1 MPGTFTNKKIN
12 VSFSIGA
19 GQTGE
24 KLGGSSVTALT
35 GHRISC
41 KIVKA
46 GSDNHATAT
55 VQIYGMR
62 LEVMV
67 AMARAGPQPQTMQ
80 NNFVTIEA
88 GDDTNGMNVV
98 FTGNITYAWPDLTNA
113 PQAMF
118 RLEAMESALD
128 EAKPAE
134 PTSFK
139 GPVPFEQCANA
150 ICQKIGRTFES
161 NGVDK
166 ILNNPYFYGSGFM
179 QFRQLA
185 AMARVGWTSEDNQTI
200 AAWPIDGSRQGGDYE
215 ISKANG
221 MVTDPIGTQ
230 TGIIV
235 KTLYK
240 RPLKFGTNINVQ
252 SILGDAANGKWA
264 IQRLEYSL
272 ESQMP
277 HGEWFVT
284 IEAQRGQN

>member
-12 VSFSIGA
+12 VKFSLDA
-19 GQTGE
+19 ATSAN
-24 KLGGSSVTALT
+24 LGGSVTALT
-35 GHRISC
+35 GHRVSC
-41 KIVKA
+41 KVTQA
-46 GSDNHATAT
+46 GQNQAATAT

-62 LEVMV
+62 LEVMI
-67 AMARAGPQPQTMQ
+67 AMARAGPQPQTMS
-80 NNFVTIEA
+80 NNFITIEA
-88 GDDTNGMNVV
+88 GDDTNGMNVL
-98 FTGNITYAWPDLTNA
+98 FTGNVTYAWPDLTNA

-118 RLEAMESALD
+118 RIEAQASALP

-134 PTSFK
+134 ATSFK
-139 GPVPFEQCANA
+139 GPVPFEKVAQT
-150 ICQKIGRTFES
+150 IVQKMGYTFEN
-161 NGVDK
+161 NGVSK
-166 ILNNPYFYGSGFM
+166 ILNNTYFYGSAMM
-179 QFRQLA
+179 QFKQLA
-185 AMARVGWTSEDNQTI
+185 AMARVGWVSENNQTV
-200 AAWPIDGSRQGGDYE
+200 AAWPIDKNREGGTYD

-230 TGIIV
+230 GGIIV

-252 SILGDAANGKWA
+252 SILGKAANGLWA